1 MPSVWLPRISN
12 PGAGTE
18 LERQR
23 RRQGAWRRAGMGEED
38 SDRRVTKFNDSRALP
53 RNGCVRTKGED
64 VRPALPV
71 PVPPLPLPA
80 RDLPE
85 AVSESINGDD
95 NQTRVTGLLKAL
107 STPFL

>member
-1 MPSVWLPRISN
+1 
-12 PGAGTE
+12 
-18 LERQR
+18 
-23 RRQGAWRRAGMGEED
+23 MGEED
-38 SDRRVTKFNDSRALP
+38 SDRRVTKFNYSRALP
-53 RNGCVRTKGED
+53 RNDYVRTKCED
-64 VRPALPV
+64 VRPAL
-71 PVPPLPLPA
+71 PLPLPA